1 FRRVS
6 GATDALFLFSIIS
19 KAGLEKS
26 EDFSRPALFLETYVT
41 ASKRYLVQ
49 GQVITNDMYVLIPRA
64 KMIVL
69 CWFKEPSRSS
79 IASTYQLLCHRLWLD
94 GYKKTIKTS

>member
-41 ASKRYLVQ
+41 ASFLCTTK
-49 GQVITNDMYVLIPRA
+49 GH
-64 KMIVL
+64 IVL
-69 CWFKEPSRSS
+69 CYNQVDQNQLK
-79 IASTYQLLCHRLWLD
+79 ASVRYVPRPF
-94 GYKKTIKTS
+94 Y

>member
-41 ASKRYLVQ
+41 ASFLFITCRGYLFSA
-49 GQVITNDMYVLIPRA
+49 N
-64 KMIVL
+64 
-69 CWFKEPSRSS
+69 
-79 IASTYQLLCHRLWLD
+79 WL
-94 GYKKTIKTS
+94 G

>member
-19 KAGLEKS
+19 KAGLEKF

-41 ASKRYLVQ
+41 ASFIYNQ
-49 GQVITNDMYVLIPRA
+49 RA
-64 KMIVL
+64 VEKQKSANMRWI
-69 CWFKEPSRSS
+69 
-79 IASTYQLLCHRLWLD
+79 
-94 GYKKTIKTS
+94 

>member
-6 GATDALFLFSIIS
+6 GATDALFLFSIIP

-41 ASKRYLVQ
+41 ASNFRALVTGKFFQ
-49 GQVITNDMYVLIPRA
+49 IY
-64 KMIVL
+64 
-69 CWFKEPSRSS
+69 PSF
-79 IASTYQLLCHRLWLD
+79 
-94 GYKKTIKTS
+94 

>member
-19 KAGLEKS
+19 KAGLEKF

-41 ASKRYLVQ
+41 ASFYKAILV
-49 GQVITNDMYVLIPRA
+49 TPRHCCA
-64 KMIVL
+64 LNTRK
-69 CWFKEPSRSS
+69 
-79 IASTYQLLCHRLWLD
+79 STHAAVTGLVCCIDLF
-94 GYKKTIKTS
+94 

>member
-41 ASKRYLVQ
+41 AS
-49 GQVITNDMYVLIPRA
+49 
-64 KMIVL
+64 
-69 CWFKEPSRSS
+69 
-79 IASTYQLLCHRLWLD
+79 LWLSF
-94 GYKKTIKTS
+94 KVVLLLAITSELNITR

>member
-6 GATDALFLFSIIS
+6 GATDALFLFSIIP

-41 ASKRYLVQ
+41 ASSFVPNMLPNMLNGSV
-49 GQVITNDMYVLIPRA
+49 
-64 KMIVL
+64 
-69 CWFKEPSRSS
+69 FKTR
-79 IASTYQLLCHRLWLD
+79 
-94 GYKKTIKTS
+94 

>member
-6 GATDALFLFSIIS
+6 GATDALFLFSIIP

-41 ASKRYLVQ
+41 ASFLIEKEL
-49 GQVITNDMYVLIPRA
+49 NYVTDNGDYWI
-64 KMIVL
+64 
-69 CWFKEPSRSS
+69 W
-79 IASTYQLLCHRLWLD
+79 
-94 GYKKTIKTS
+94 

>member
-1 FRRVS
+1 RRVS

-41 ASKRYLVQ
+41 ASFIDKVDLGVAN
-49 GQVITNDMYVLIPRA
+49 G
-64 KMIVL
+64 
-69 CWFKEPSRSS
+69 FKKL
-79 IASTYQLLCHRLWLD
+79 YH
-94 GYKKTIKTS
+94 

>member
-6 GATDALFLFSIIS
+6 GATDALFLFSIIP

-41 ASKRYLVQ
+41 ASFLVRS
-49 GQVITNDMYVLIPRA
+49 GHLICS
-64 KMIVL
+64 I
-69 CWFKEPSRSS
+69 ESEQSRVNYS
-79 IASTYQLLCHRLWLD
+79 A
-94 GYKKTIKTS
+94 